1 MKRHITLK
9 MFGCLVLWPYPVS
22 GKFQGQVST
31 TNNNVYLMEK
41 RSSYDGI
48 VGQAHINDHEGLLES
63 YTF

>member
-1 MKRHITLK
+1 
-9 MFGCLVLWPYPVS
+9 VS

-48 VGQAHINDHEGLLES
+48 VGQAHVNDHEGLLES